1 MCDREGQYWLALLLD
16 AAFPAT
22 AAMAHASDVFQEG
35 WLIVKAKHPKGWRG
49 YSLQPEERL
58 LVVNSMLRLKDIK
71 FESQPRRQLRPAPAG
86 ACVGGRGRGGGS
98 EQQARQELSW
108 LGADSHNL
116 IMACVRDDM

>member
-1 MCDREGQYWLALLLD
+1 MHLFAAVCDREGQYWLALLLD

-35 WLIVKAKHPKGWRG
+35 WLIVKAKFYKYQPDAKHPKGWRG

-58 LVVNSMLRLKDIK
+58 LIVNSMLRLKDIK

-98 EQQARQELSW
+98 EQQARQEL
-108 LGADSHNL
+108 
-116 IMACVRDDM
+116 